1 MRTHQPRKATDMPR
15 KDGRPARAVAPW
27 VRTRLRTAPGTAWA
41 FALLVLVTAFL
52 AAALPRAVDAYETEG
67 LRHDIAAATPRT
79 SVLDITAP
87 PPPPD
92 LSQRARERGMG
103 PDALARQRT
112 ALERLLP
119 EPLRIDPEQSVHGV
133 RTVKRAG
140 GLDPWLPQ
148 PFGIPPEF
156 TLAAPSGLAGHATVR
171 EGRLPAKADPAKGTG
186 EAAVTAATA
195 TSLRLKVG
203 SVVHLPSTFS
213 SDPLAVTITGIVD
226 PVRPEGGYWSV
237 EPLLRSPLYAV
248 VPRGD
253 GTQFYW
259 QAALLL
265 APEGGPLLL
274 SGTGEPELY
283 WRLAPTSGHL
293 TAQDEPRLS
302 AAVASLSGGP
312 GLVKVRETVGP
323 TGAVATGLDEIL
335 AGYRGMRTAI
345 APVVAVA
352 AFGIGAVA
360 AVVLAMTGGLFAAR
374 RTSELALLR
383 SRGGSLAGIG
393 VRLLGETAVLALPAA
408 ALGLLLATFAFPD
421 ARFVPALA
429 AAGAVALLATSALPL
444 RALFLHRRPL
454 THGGREDL
462 VDARPSRGRTVAELT
477 VLVLAVGAVVA
488 LRRRGTEDSG
498 DHLVSAAPVLV
509 ALIAALVLVRLYP
522 LPLRWAARPARR
534 LRGSVGFL
542 SLARAGRSSAAGA
555 LPLLALLVAL
565 TTAAF
570 GGSVLA
576 GVADARDRAA
586 LLETGADARVTGS
599 ADGVPLPTGLATAVR
614 GTAGVRDVTAVQIE
628 YGLLLPAGAGG
639 SAEAGSGGAAEAGAR
654 SAPGGSAEAGARSAP
669 GGTAEAEVRSAPLV
683 GVEPESYTR
692 LARQTGFG
700 PFPAGLL
707 KSTGTGG
714 RIDHQRVLPAIASPA
729 VAARLGGEPQSVTAA
744 AGEFKVRVVAVR
756 SATPALPGRDFL
768 LVNAADLTHRADTAL
783 LVSGPAVDGR
793 ALRATVAAKS
803 PDLPVVLRSERRATY
818 VDSPM
823 QSGAERIY
831 LAAIG
836 AGAGYA
842 VLVVLLSLLQS
853 APERATLLARL
864 RTMGLTR
871 RQGRRLLGLEA
882 LPQALLASVGG
893 TLVGWATILLL
904 GPGVDLV
911 RLSLAAA
918 PGLAVPVGATLR
930 ADPWSLGLPALGV
943 VVLAGVAAALQAW
956 WSARSGSIKE
966 LRAGDAR

>member
-1 MRTHQPRKATDMPR
+1 MRKEQRRKATDMPR

-52 AAALPRAVDAYETEG
+52 AAALPRTVDAYETEG
-67 LRHDIAAATPRT
+67 LRHDISAAAPRT

-92 LSQRARERGMG
+92 LSQKTRESGMG
-103 PDALARQRT
+103 AEALARQRT

-119 EPLRIDPEQSVHGV
+119 APLRVDHEESVHGV
-133 RTVKRAG
+133 RTTKRAA

-148 PFGIPPEF
+148 PYRIPPEF
-156 TLAAPSGLAGHATVR
+156 MLAAPSGLAEHTTVR
-171 EGRLPAKADPAKGTG
+171 EGRLPTKADPATGTS
-186 EAAVTAATA
+186 EAAVTTATA
-195 TSLRLKVG
+195 KSLRLKVG
-203 SVVHLPSTFS
+203 SVVHLPSKFS
-213 SDPLAVTITGIVD
+213 STPLAVSITGIVD

-259 QAALLL
+259 QATLLL
-265 APEGGPLLL
+265 APAGGPVLL

-302 AAVASLSGGP
+302 AAVASLAGGP
-312 GLVKVRETVGP
+312 DLVKVRETVGR
-323 TGAVATGLDEIL
+323 TGAVATGLDEIV
-335 AGYRGMRTAI
+335 AGYRGMRAAI

-352 AFGIGAVA
+352 AVGIGAVA

-374 RTSELALLR
+374 RSAELALLR

-393 VRLLGETAVLALPAA
+393 VRLLGETAVLALPASG
-408 ALGLLLATFAFPD
+408 LGLLLATLAFPD
-421 ARFVPALA
+421 AHFLPALA
-429 AAGAVALLATSALPL
+429 AAGAVALLATLALPL

-454 THGGREDL
+454 THGGRTDV

-488 LRRRGTEDSG
+488 LRRRGTDDSG
-498 DHLVSAAPVLV
+498 DHLVSSAPVLV

-534 LRGSVGFL
+534 LRGAVGYL
-542 SLARAGRSSAAGA
+542 SLARAGRSSATGA

-586 LLETGADARVTGS
+586 LLETGADARVTGK
-599 ADGVPLPTGLATAVR
+599 ADGAPLPAGLATAVR
-614 GTAGVRDVTAVQIE
+614 GSAGVRDVAAIQIE
-628 YGLLLPAGAGG
+628 YGLLLPVGTGRTT
-639 SAEAGSGGAAEAGAR
+639 EA
-654 SAPGGSAEAGARSAP
+654 
-669 GGTAEAEVRSAPLV
+669 RSAPLV

-714 RIDHQRVLPAIASPA
+714 RIDHQRILPAIASPA
-729 VAARLGGEPQSVTAA
+729 VAARLGSEPQSVTAA
-744 AGEFKVRVVAVR
+744 AGEFKVRIVAVR
-756 SATPALPGRDFL
+756 AVTPALPGGDFL
-768 LVNAADLTHRADTAL
+768 LVNAADLTNRADTTL
-783 LVSGPAVDGR
+783 LASGPAVDGR

-803 PDLPVVLRSERRATY
+803 PDFSVVLRTERRATY

-842 VLVVLLSLLQS
+842 VLAVLLSLMQS

-882 LPQALLASVGG
+882 LPQALLAAVGG

-918 PGLAVPVGATLR
+918 PGLAVLDGATLR

-943 VVLAGVAAALQAW
+943 LVLAAVAAALQAW
-956 WSARSGSIKE
+956 WSARTGSIKE

>member
-1 MRTHQPRKATDMPR
+1 MRTAPGRKATAMPR
-15 KDGRPARAVAPW
+15 KPARAVAPW

-52 AAALPRAVDAYETEG
+52 AAALPRTVDRYETEG
-67 LRHDIAAATPRT
+67 LRHDIATAAPAKAVLGITTLLPR
-79 SVLDITAP
+79 VPAEGGIEPERLAKD
-87 PPPPD
+87 
-92 LSQRARERGMG
+92 RA
-103 PDALARQRT
+103 
-112 ALERLLP
+112 ALEELLP
-119 EPLRIDPEQSVHGV
+119 EPLRADPRESVHGV
-133 RTVKRAG
+133 RTTKRVT
-140 GLDPWLPQ
+140 GLDPWLPR

-156 TLAAPSGLAGHATVR
+156 TMATPSGLAEHTTVR
-171 EGRLPAKADPAKGTG
+171 EGRLPAGADAAKGTS
-186 EAAVTAATA
+186 EAAVTTSTA
-195 TSLRLKVG
+195 KSLKLKVG
-203 SVVHLPSTFS
+203 SVVHVPTKFS
-213 SDPLAVTITGIVD
+213 PTPLAVTITGIVE
-226 PVRPEGGYWSV
+226 PVRPAGAYWSV
-237 EPLLRSPLYAV
+237 EPLLRSPVYAV

-265 APEGGPLLL
+265 PPAAGPVLLTG
-274 SGTGEPELY
+274 SGEPELY
-283 WRLAPTSGHL
+283 WRLAPASGHL
-293 TAQDEPRLS
+293 TAQDTSRLGD
-302 AAVASLSGGP
+302 AVASMSGGP
-312 GLVKVRETVGP
+312 GLVRVREAIGRN
-323 TGAVATGLDEIL
+323 GAVDTDLDEVVG
-335 AGYRGMRTAI
+335 AYRGMRTAI

-374 RTSELALLR
+374 RAAELALLR

-408 ALGLLLATFAFPD
+408 GLGLLLATVVLPG
-421 ARFVPALA
+421 ARFLPALA
-429 AAGAVALLATSALPL
+429 AAGAVALLATPALPL

-454 THGGREDL
+454 THGGRQDL
-462 VDARPSRGRTVAELT
+462 IDARPSRGRTVAELT

-498 DHLVSAAPVLV
+498 DYLVSSAPVLV

-534 LRGSVGFL
+534 LRGAVGYL
-542 SLARAGRSSAAGA
+542 SLARAGRSSATGA

-570 GGSVLA
+570 GGSVIA

-586 LLETGADARVTGS
+586 LLETGADARVTGNT
-599 ADGVPLPTGLATAVR
+599 DGMPLTDGLATAVR
-614 GTAGVRDVTAVQIE
+614 GSAGVRDVAAVQIE
-628 YGLLLPAGAGG
+628 YGLLLPAGTGRTQ
-639 SAEAGSGGAAEAGAR
+639 EAR
-654 SAPGGSAEAGARSAP
+654 SAA
-669 GGTAEAEVRSAPLV
+669 LV

-714 RIDHQRVLPAIASPA
+714 RIDHDRILPAIASPA

-744 AGEFKVRVVAVR
+744 AGEFKVRIMAVR
-756 SATPALPGRDFL
+756 AATPALPGGDFL
-768 LVNAADLTHRADTAL
+768 LVNAADLTNRTDTAL
-783 LVSGPAVDGR
+783 LASGPSVDGK
-793 ALRATVAAKS
+793 ALRAVVAAKS
-803 PDLPVVLRSERRATY
+803 PNFSVVLRTERRATY

-842 VLVVLLSLLQS
+842 VLAVLLSLTQS
-853 APERATLLARL
+853 APERAMLLARL

-882 LPQALLASVGG
+882 LPQALLAAVGG

-918 PGLAVPVGATLR
+918 PGFGVLDGATLR

-943 VVLAGVAAALQAW
+943 VVLTGVAAVLQAW
-956 WSARSGSIKE
+956 WSARTGSIKE